1 MERKKGMNRTMGK
14 VMMAAMIALA
24 ICLPALSFFTGNAA
38 AATNNSSYYDQ
49 NEGTVLGLLVF
60 FFIVAA
66 LVVFLILPQKKE
78 KKLIPMLTSI
88 GASIGIV
95 AVIFGFIDLA
105 NIFPNVNFAF
115 WTQWF
120 NVSTMGSIAIAL
132 GWFFVLLATLIAVYV
147 IKDRQK
153 EIQAVELGII
163 GFLVWFV
170 FFLIAYYVLEWK
182 FLLGT

>member
-1 MERKKGMNRTMGK
+1 MWKKMKKLGM
-14 VMMAAMIALA
+14 APLA
-24 ICLPALSFFTGNAA
+24 VVLGILLLPFAA
-38 AATNNSSYYDQ
+38 AAEGDVDTS
-49 NEGTVLGLLVF
+49 EGTVLAVS
-60 FFIVAA
+60 
-66 LVVFLILPQKKE
+66 VFLYFLGTAITFWLLPQKKE
-78 KKLIPMLTSI
+78 KKLIPWLASI

-170 FFLIAYYVLEWK
+170 FFLIAYYVLEWS